1 MKIIWRVC
9 EIIYGVVAVLSVGS
23 LVLLIISCELRLA
36 ADWIGGGRGEWVLM
50 LTAAIFGC
58 SVIVWRVVR

>member
-9 EIIYGVVAVLSVGS
+9 EIIYGVVAVLSLGS

-50 LTAAIFGC
+50 LTAAI
-58 SVIVWRVVR
+58 RM